1 MATFTFDRTLAA
13 RLIDDLDRNYSIRLH
28 KASGAAVLVQNGY
41 DFDEFGDYIYRL
53 SIELPD
59 RESFCKNMPMNEADL
74 IAFLED
80 CEFTRYEK
88 VIA

>member
-1 MATFTFDRTLAA
+1 MATFTFDRTHAA

-28 KASGAAVLVQNGY
+28 KASGAAALVQNGY
-41 DFDEFGDYIYRL
+41 DLDEFGDYIYRL

-59 RESFCKNMPMNEADL
+59 RESLCKNMPMNEADL
-74 IAFLED
+74 IAFLEG